1 MSGSR
6 KNDDAD
12 LAERYRTM
20 MAQNRARSE
29 KHRDEQKAKG
39 LVRVSGWIHP
49 GHREAFK
56 KWLEGKD
63 APPPATP
70 EFG

>member
-1 MSGSR
+1 MSKSE
-6 KNDDAD
+6 KNNDAD
-12 LAERYRTM
+12 LAERYRKM

-49 GHREAFK
+49 THRDDFK
-56 KWLEGKD
+56 EWLKGKD
-63 APPPATP
+63 QPK
-70 EFG
+70 

>member
-1 MSGSR
+1 MSEAR

-29 KHRDEQKAKG
+29 KHREEQRAKG

-49 GHREAFK
+49 SHRDEFK
-56 KWLEGKD
+56 AWLIGKD
-63 APPPATP
+63 EPKP
-70 EFG
+70 